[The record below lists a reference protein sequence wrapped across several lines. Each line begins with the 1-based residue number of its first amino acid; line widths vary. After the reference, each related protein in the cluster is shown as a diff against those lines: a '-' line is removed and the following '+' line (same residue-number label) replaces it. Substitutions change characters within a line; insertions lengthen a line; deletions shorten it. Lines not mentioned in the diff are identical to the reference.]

1 MSLIVSELLFCAAI
15 AAALAGVFLHRRT
28 SALERACSPQE
39 QQLLVM
45 LAHDEI
51 DEEEYRHRR
60 DTTPAPLS
68 AALISGLAHPRGA
81 PGGLTSGEVT
91 P

>member
-28 SALERACSPQE
+28 PAQGRACSPQE

-45 LAHDEI
+45 LARDEI

-60 DTTPAPLS
+60 DTACAPRP
-68 AALISGLAHPRGA
+68 AALTSGLAHPCGV
-81 PGGLTSGEVT
+81 PGGLMSGEVT